1 MDTKDETLILRIDA
15 DTKSKLREIA
25 YADDITMS
33 EVIRRLIADAWAQ
46 AATKT
51 KQEA

>member
-15 DTKSKLREIA
+15 DTKNMLKELAYKL
-25 YADDITMS
+25 DTSMS
-33 EVIRRLIADAWAQ
+33 QIVRTLVRNAWMEE
-46 AATKT
+46 ATQT